1 MDLVKYKNLELQIPI
16 KSIPDD
22 KLNTIIIDEFIEWLS
37 GLLSLT
43 DETASERLEIALP
56 AIKEHC
62 WSMGFSEISKMFTM
76 YADNKLNITPIPNY
90 FDRILFGKI
99 VHAYKQQKPVIK
111 KEIKMPEPTEEE
123 KELLIYEG
131 LIFCF
136 DNWVQTNRII
146 NGQVWVH
153 DHLMELN
160 LLDFTPEEKF
170 AMWSLS
176 KKNVLEK
183 SKQLTY
189 EEAKDVIRE
198 MERKTSNIRENE
210 YKKLRLKH
218 YFGKLKDSKKHIKDV
233 L

>member
-1 MDLVKYKNLELQIPI
+1 MESNKLLVLENTLPLKAYPPKKLDEILETSFLFWLANLLSIKADKKESVLSALPEVKYH
-16 KSIPDD
+16 
-22 KLNTIIIDEFIEWLS
+22 FH
-37 GLLSLT
+37 SLGV
-43 DETASERLEIALP
+43 DQVKKAFE
-56 AIKEHC
+56 
-62 WSMGFSEISKMFTM
+62 M
-76 YADNKLNITPIPNY
+76 YARGSMSIKPISNY
-90 FDRILFGKI
+90 FDTILVGQIFSE
-99 VHAYKQQKPVIK
+99 YKKLKPVIK
-111 KEIKMPEPTEEE
+111 KEIKMPEPTQEE

-160 LLDFTPEEKF
+160 LLDFTPEEKS

-210 YKKLRLKH
+210 YKKLRLKY

-233 L
+233 I